1 MVGQPRRHERGW
13 AGPVVLLAAVLTVIE
28 LCGGLWGGLLGLS
41 TLPAWSQ
48 PPAPDDKA
56 TAENEKLER
65 MKEKLK
71 KLDPSMV
78 IYLDSK
84 GNIAGRGDPGGF
96 VGEANRSGRAEHPL
110 ALELAN
116 LPKDQYGL
124 VNWAEALRDGK
135 ISPKDSLDPNEQP
148 KPPLDLDVLIHTKSK
163 YQPDVIFPHKIH
175 TMWLKCENC
184 HDAIFKP
191 KAGGNPEM
199 RMVDIASGQ
208 YCGRCHNRVAFP
220 LTDCL
225 RCHVKPKPGTEQL
238 FQQSSPQAPAPPQ
251 K

>member
-1 MVGQPRRHERGW
+1 MVSRLGRRHGRWKGPAILLTALAVVGFCGLGGRAGW
-13 AGPVVLLAAVLTVIE
+13 WEFSVQ
-28 LCGGLWGGLLGLS
+28 
-41 TLPAWSQ
+41 PAWSQ
-48 PPAPDDKA
+48 TPAPADTTDADKA
-56 TAENEKLER
+56 KLER

-78 IYLDSK
+78 IYLDSR

-124 VNWAEALRDGK
+124 VDWAEALRDGK
-135 ISPKDSLDPNEQP
+135 ISPKDSLDPNEKP
-148 KPPLDLDVLIHTKSK
+148 KPPLDMDVLIHTKSK

-199 RMVDIASGQ
+199 RMVDIAAGQ

-238 FQQSSPQAPAPPQ
+238 FQQNAPASPQ

>member
-1 MVGQPRRHERGW
+1 MVGQPGRQRRRW
-13 AGPVVLLAAVLTVIE
+13 AGSTILLAATLTV
-28 LCGGLWGGLLGLS
+28 LGLLGFWALS
-41 TLPAWSQ
+41 A
-48 PPAPDDKA
+48 PPARSQAPPAGQSDEDKA
-56 TAENEKLER
+56 KLER

-84 GNIAGRGDPGGF
+84 GNIAGRGDPNGF
-96 VGEANRSGRAEHPL
+96 VGEANRSGHAEHPL

-124 VNWAEALRDGK
+124 VNWAEALSEGK
-135 ISPKDSLDPNEQP
+135 ISPKDSLDPNEKP

-199 RMVDIASGQ
+199 RMVDIAAGQ

-238 FQQSSPQAPAPPQ
+238 FQQSSSPAPAPEPP
-251 K
+251 KP

>member
-1 MVGQPRRHERGW
+1 MVRQPKRHERGV
-13 AGPVVLLAAVLTVIE
+13 AGPVVLLAAVLT
-28 LCGGLWGGLLGLS
+28 LLGLS
-41 TLPAWSQ
+41 ASVAAPQT
-48 PPAPDDKA
+48 PAPAEKSAADK
-56 TAENEKLER
+56 EKLER

-78 IYLDSK
+78 IFLDSK
-84 GNIAGRGDPGGF
+84 GNIAGRGESGGL
-96 VGEANRSGRAEHPL
+96 VGEANRSGQAEHPL

-116 LPKDQYGL
+116 LPQDQYGL
-124 VNWAEALRDGK
+124 VDWAEALRSGK
-135 ISPKDSLDPNEQP
+135 ITPKDSLNPNDTP

-238 FQQSSPQAPAPPQ
+238 FQQPSQAPQASPQ